1 MLLQD
6 MGAGEKAMEVGQGEN
21 SSLPSEMKA
30 FKSPMVGLNPTF
42 LTAKTASAKSPPLG
56 SY

>member
-6 MGAGEKAMEVGQGEN
+6 LGAGEKAMEVGQGEN